1 MKIRIISKKP
11 QFKLHKELNQ
21 ELWNLGKL
29 KPNVREALMR
39 IALEFYNSLE
49 VDAELMDVRFTGSLA
64 SFNYTPQ
71 SDIDLHLVINFS
83 KVDENIKLV
92 KNYFDAK
99 RINWNKKHFITVKDY
114 EVEVYV
120 ENIDEDHHANGIYS
134 LMNDQ
139 WILNPLP
146 IQGEVDLTA
155 GDNKAE
161 ALKREIDA
169 AISAEDNLRHLRRLK
184 DKIRK
189 MRRCGLE
196 ERGIFSAENLAF
208 KILRNA
214 GYLNKLSKAIT
225 TEYDRQYSLPE
236 EMART

>member
-11 QFKLHKELNQ
+11 KFKLHNELNQ
-21 ELWNLGKL
+21 ELWNGDEL
-29 KPNVREALMR
+29 KPNVRAALMR

-49 VDAELMDVRFTGSLA
+49 IDAELMDVRFTGSLA

-83 KVDENIKLV
+83 KVDENLKLV

-120 ENIDEDHHANGIYS
+120 ENFDEDHHANGIYS
-134 LMNDQ
+134 VTSGQ
-139 WILNPLP
+139 WMLTPLP
-146 IQGEVDLTA
+146 VQGEVDLTA

-169 AISAEDNLRHLRRLK
+169 AISAEDNLGHLRRLK

-189 MRRCGLE
+189 MRSGEMRARGGLC
-196 ERGIFSAENLAF
+196 R
-208 KILRNA
+208 R
-214 GYLNKLSKAIT
+214 
-225 TEYDRQYSLPE
+225 
-236 EMART
+236 